1 MNPNMGD
8 DTYECKKCG
17 AVYKQEEA
25 EMVNFECCDEEV
37 TSLENQE
44 SVDENAFGEEDLT

>member
-1 MNPNMGD
+1 MED

-17 AVYKQEEA
+17 ATYKQEEA

-37 TSLENQE
+37 NNLESEQNKRE
-44 SVDENAFGEEDLT
+44 ISFSDEDLM